1 MEKPKDLRFF
11 KIGDIV
17 FYDELSINDG
27 DLRGIATI
35 ELIDGQEQD
44 GELTEDSIVTLRKDD
59 NSVFEGYGDRVYKI
73 AEDISEKIGELVCW
87 EHEVEEYEFFLPD
100 NDENYYA
107 CELGLETY
115 EPEVKL

>member
-73 AEDISEKIGELVCW
+73 ADDISEKIGELVCW
-87 EHEVEEYEFFLPD
+87 EHEVEEYEFFLPN

-107 CELGLETY
+107 FELGLETY